1 MLASS
6 VASWKGRWLL
16 PVGWVVSRQ
25 CWGGLAREKHTVMGQ
40 VTGPLKMSPM
50 QLGLSEREQG
60 VGPLLGPV
68 TDLKMTAL

>member
-1 MLASS
+1 
-6 VASWKGRWLL
+6 
-16 PVGWVVSRQ
+16 
-25 CWGGLAREKHTVMGQ
+25 MGQ

-68 TDLKMTAL
+68 TDLKMTVLWAGEGSSPLPLSFANPHFLRYL